1 MSTRKTK
8 EPVVKELE
16 LIRQELQ
23 ALSLRVDR
31 LAEAIDAD
39 TASFGQDF
47 EWEVVEGEQEVSPD
61 LALNLKFR
69 TVEDGPLPPQVE
81 LVRLV
86 ESILK
91 SSAVPAKD
99 RLTRALKAGHWA
111 WAAWQTDTS
120 YVPEGSIAGLASNH
134 FVVVR
139 AAGHSEPFRVSSRRE
154 LHKFVDLSSSWTIV
168 EEFPSL
174 TEVQIFCSV
183 LQIKVP
189 ACRRSRK
196 PASGMQPSGSQGY

>member
-8 EPVVKELE
+8 EAVAKELE

-31 LAEAIDAD
+31 LAEAIVTDS
-39 TASFGQDF
+39 ASSHQEP
-47 EWEVVEGEQEVSPD
+47 EWEIVEGEQEVSPD

-69 TVEDGPLPPQVE
+69 IVEDGPPLPQAE

-86 ESILK
+86 ESTLK

-111 WAAWQTDTS
+111 WAAWRTETL
-120 YVPEGSIAGLASNH
+120 YVPEGSLSGLASNH

-139 AAGHSEPFRVSSRRE
+139 ALGHSEPFRVSSRRE
-154 LHKFVDLSSSWTIV
+154 LNKFVDPNSNWTIV

-189 ACRRSRK
+189 ECRRFRK
-196 PASGMQPSGSQGY
+196 PALGMPQSGSQGY